1 MERLSVLL
9 EVMVLVGSQGGGG
22 MVEFW
27 AVRFAG
33 LLDGFVLHYGF
44 AVVAKSADRFVD
56 LFGH

>member
-1 MERLSVLL
+1 
-9 EVMVLVGSQGGGG
+9 
-22 MVEFW
+22 MVEFG

-56 LFGH
+56 LFGHRVAFVGHCLYLFIAETTDK